1 MFIFI
6 LQKFINDVFFWD
18 LGINIPTL
26 FSKYIG
32 YNAKLLL
39 EDGTLFNG
47 IGFGFPKSISGEI
60 VFNTGMVGYTE
71 TLTDPSYR
79 GQILCFTYPSIGNYG
94 VPSELVLDKYGM
106 PKYFESD
113 SIQTSGIV
121 VSDLSNVASHYECV
135 KTLDEWLY
143 QQKVPGI
150 CGIDTRELTKKIR
163 VEGVMNGKIII
174 SDESLSSSKNYLDTA
189 FDYDHYNFVNEVS
202 VDEPKFYG
210 DRSNPLVALIDT
222 GTKYSIIRNLIKLG
236 LSVIRVPWN
245 STLSQIMSYNPKG
258 IVISNGPGDPVIC
271 KETIIT
277 ASQIIKNS
285 IPTLGICLGHQI
297 LALAGGAKTEKLK
310 FGHRGQNK
318 TCRDLFSN
326 HSFITSQNHG
336 YGVEL
341 ESLNN
346 SEFDLWFQNI
356 DDKTV
361 EGIKHKEK
369 PILAVQFHPEAS
381 PGPFDCLF
389 IFEQFKDLIIN
400 NGNKNK

>member
-1 MFIFI
+1 M
-6 LQKFINDVFFWD
+6 LVFFEIW
-18 LGINIPTL
+18 GINIPTL

-32 YNAKLLL
+32 YDAKLLL

-47 IGFGFPKSISGEI
+47 IGFGFPKTVAGEI

-94 VPSELVLDKYGM
+94 VPSESNLDEYGL

-113 SIQTSGIV
+113 GVQTLGVILY
-121 VSDLSNVASHYECV
+121 DLSNVASHYTCV

-150 CGIDTRELTKKIR
+150 YGIDTRELTKKIR
-163 VEGVMNGKIII
+163 IDGVMNGKIII
-174 SDESLSSSKNYLDTA
+174 SNIDKHKHSLSIDNYKEQQ
-189 FDYDHYNFVNEVS
+189 FDDYNYHNFMNDVS
-202 VDEPKFYG
+202 IHNPKFYG
-210 DRSNPLVALIDT
+210 KKSDPLVALIDT
-222 GTKYSIIRNLIKLG
+222 GTKYSIIRNLIKLD
-236 LSVIRVPWN
+236 LSVIRLPWN
-245 STLSQIMSYNPKG
+245 STFEQIMSFRPSG
-258 IVISNGPGDPVIC
+258 IVISNGPGDPVVC
-271 KETIIT
+271 KDTIYT
-277 ASQIIKNS
+277 AGEIIENS

-297 LALAGGAKTEKLK
+297 LALAAGAKTHKLK

-318 TCRDLFSN
+318 ACTDLNSN

-341 ESLNN
+341 KSLANTG
-346 SEFDLWFQNI
+346 FDLWFQNI
-356 DDKTV
+356 DDKSV
-361 EGIKHKEK
+361 EGIKHKKK
-369 PILAVQFHPEAS
+369 PIIAVQFHPEAS

-389 IFEQFKDLIIN
+389 IFKNFKDLIIN
-400 NGNKNK
+400 NGNKNN